1 MDPQPLPQGPCLHP
15 VIQADHHPAAKG
27 SCTNPSCASRE
38 TTLLKR
44 CPGEAQGPGTAL
56 ACCKHSWE
64 GEWSLQLLVEGRSLP
79 ISSLCHLC
87 SQPWLIWTT
96 ESQAKVPAQH
106 LCTRLDLG
114 EQGRAVPAHKGTSPC
129 APARAHA
136 HAPRSGPARTDSSFL
151 PAAAAAGGI
160 SDLLMKRSACA
171 AGACQAEMSAR
182 GDWITPWPVS
192 LTAFKQPRLPAP
204 PSPFPLPARS
214 WGRGLLPTGGQGCPH
229 QAQRGRTVRWELPR
243 AGRVCLR
250 E

>member
-1 MDPQPLPQGPCLHP
+1 M
-15 VIQADHHPAAKG
+15 
-27 SCTNPSCASRE
+27 R
-38 TTLLKR
+38 
-44 CPGEAQGPGTAL
+44 
-56 ACCKHSWE
+56 
-64 GEWSLQLLVEGRSLP
+64 LLVEGRCQP

-106 LCTRLDLG
+106 LCMRLDLS
-114 EQGRAVPAHKGTSPC
+114 EQGQAVPAHEGTSPC
-129 APARAHA
+129 AQAHA

-192 LTAFKQPRLPAP
+192 LTAFKRPRLPAP

-214 WGRGLLPTGGQGCPH
+214 WGRGLLPTGDQGHPRR
-229 QAQRGRTVRWELPR
+229 AQRGRTVR
-243 AGRVCLR
+243 
-250 E
+250 

>member
-1 MDPQPLPQGPCLHP
+1 MSCTWGVEPGQGRIWVDPQPLPQGPCLHP

-114 EQGRAVPAHKGTSPC
+114 ELWTSRACPRGHLPVRPGTGTRTR
-129 APARAHA
+129 APLRPRSHRLQLP
-136 HAPRSGPARTDSSFL
+136 PRSG
-151 PAAAAAGGI
+151 
-160 SDLLMKRSACA
+160 RS
-171 AGACQAEMSAR
+171 GW
-182 GDWITPWPVS
+182 D
-192 LTAFKQPRLPAP
+192 
-204 PSPFPLPARS
+204 
-214 WGRGLLPTGGQGCPH
+214 
-229 QAQRGRTVRWELPR
+229 
-243 AGRVCLR
+243 
-250 E
+250 